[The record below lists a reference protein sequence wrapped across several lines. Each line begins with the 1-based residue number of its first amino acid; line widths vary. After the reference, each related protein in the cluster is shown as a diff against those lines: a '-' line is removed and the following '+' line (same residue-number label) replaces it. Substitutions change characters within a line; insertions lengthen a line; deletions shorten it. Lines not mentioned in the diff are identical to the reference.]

1 MSNYARPIRD
11 TLSNLQGISDYY
23 SKHSNEAEDLPEAFH
38 GVAKFL
44 PPAQDALQSIKACID
59 KKATDSSPVA
69 DALALD
75 KEATYEIRG
84 KTSRLYDIF
93 SEVMPPTNRSRR
105 DRYQQKAKGEGVEV
119 LMMGILRGIRGIAQ
133 EPVVSRE
140 QITALE
146 KALDEVSKIPR
157 SLEEDR
163 SAHSF
168 YNYGSGPQSVQ
179 LGDGDQNVNS
189 GPGVQFNHGHY
200 HSGVNLP
207 GFHPPK

>member
-1 MSNYARPIRD
+1 MSNYARTIRD
-11 TLSNLQGISDYY
+11 TLSDLQGISEDYSMY
-23 SKHSNEAEDLPEAFH
+23 SNEAEDLPEAFH

-59 KKATDSSPVA
+59 KKATDSSAVA

-75 KEATYEIRG
+75 QEATYEIRG
-84 KTSRLYDIF
+84 RTSRLYDIF
-93 SEVMPPTNRSRR
+93 GEVTPPTNRSRR
-105 DRYQQKAKGEGVEV
+105 DRYQQKAKQEGVEV
-119 LMMGILRGIRGIAQ
+119 LMKEILRGIRGIAQ

-157 SLEEDR
+157 SQDR
-163 SAHSF
+163 SAHSTYN
-168 YNYGSGPQSVQ
+168 YNYGSGSQSVK
-179 LGDGDQNVNS
+179 LGDGDQIVNS
-189 GPGVQFNHGHY
+189 GRGIQFNHGHY

-207 GFHPPK
+207 GSHPPK